1 VFVDVSL
8 ERGAFSEK
16 DVAHLE
22 KLTRALPQWDA
33 TAKVTGQLVQLK
45 NAASAQ
51 DQRDAL
57 ETLRGSVD
65 RLVER
70 DPLHQL
76 QSAIVDVQ
84 QRMRSV

>member
-1 VFVDVSL
+1 MDARVDG
-8 ERGAFSEK
+8 GAIPEK

-22 KLTRALPQWDA
+22 QLTGALPQWDA
-33 TAKVTGQLVQLK
+33 TAKVTGQLLQLK
-45 NAASAQ
+45 NATSSN
-51 DQRDAL
+51 DQRAAL
-57 ETLRGSVD
+57 ETLRGTVD

-84 QRMRSV
+84 ARMRSA